1 MQTSTA
7 VINVRAPVATRE
19 LIDRAA
25 QIQGKSRTDFMLEAA
40 SIMARQA
47 LLDQV
52 YFQVS
57 EEQQCKLETLMNQP
71 ISQNPKLMEL
81 LASQSP
87 WD

>member
-52 YFQVS
+52 FFQVT
-57 EEQQCKLETLMNQP
+57 EEQQCKIETIMNQP
-71 ISQNPKLMEL
+71 ISQNTKLMEL
-81 LASQSP
+81 LASKSP

>member
-71 ISQNPKLMEL
+71 ISQNTKLMEL

>member
-52 YFQVS
+52 FFQVT
-57 EEQQCKLETLMNQP
+57 EEQLCKIETIMNQP
-71 ISQNPKLMEL
+71 ISQNTKLMEL